1 MNISQIKERI
11 GTRKAVLYVL
21 TFLIL
26 IFIWSNSFDHP
37 NESYA
42 KSNKVLEVVSSW
54 LSDLLGPEN
63 TLTVFFKSHVRKIA
77 HFTEYLLLGTAV
89 TTGMKLSRKMK
100 IQHFYNS
107 LSFAVIAAVIDEFI
121 QIYTFRGSSVR
132 DVVIDFAG
140 YFTGTVLVL
149 LILSVKILVETRNK

>member
-1 MNISQIKERI
+1 
-11 GTRKAVLYVL
+11 
-21 TFLIL
+21 
-26 IFIWSNSFDHP
+26 
-37 NESYA
+37 
-42 KSNKVLEVVSSW
+42 
-54 LSDLLGPEN
+54 
-63 TLTVFFKSHVRKIA
+63 
-77 HFTEYLLLGTAV
+77 
-89 TTGMKLSRKMK
+89 MKLSRKMK

-149 LILSVKILVETRNK
+149 LVLSVKILVETRNK